1 MIGNEWDDFCNQI
14 KQNSHESLQLKNFF
28 RLVISLLFLFPHL
41 TQSLVRSKDEF
52 INKISSK
59 CDFWEIRWIKQYFK
73 FQMSSSM
80 RNYLTQEEW
89 WWIFLKQMDCENKPI
104 ELYAL
109 SNFHESLGKTE
120 QRKTTGKFFTPK
132 NQIKVICHYAL
143 FFFLRNRRDITLDDE
158 TLYQIVFQCEYP
170 SNLRRKEC
178 SLITH
183 VLKTIRILDP
193 SCGTG
198 IFLAEMGQLL
208 LSLMVANPIYTKI
221 STEEKFKIIRGIYSN
236 LYGYD
241 IDINSV
247 KLAKI
252 ILTQQNFKTAQNM
265 IYSEK
270 ELRTFLDTKIQVYEK
285 DFLIERNSFQ
295 HKFDIIIGNPPYI
308 RHHGLNVTSLK
319 GSKNKTKFFQRLQ
332 AVFPEISFKWD
343 KKADL
348 YIYFW
353 MKAIANVNEG
363 GIVSFVLSRSWLSSR
378 YTTPLKQVLLSYF
391 NLDLIIELPLEV
403 WKSAEVRTHIVVG
416 HKDKN
421 GPKPKNMSLI
431 VWKDSVESLLQ
442 VKKILFGDYDYKMS
456 LLEEDIYKLE
466 IKTMETNHYRLNQIS
481 DLTPLLINSKK
492 SFPLIRLDYLAMSP
506 FLINLLITKKD
517 NFCFLKDLGKL
528 EMGSTTGA
536 NRFFYLDKET
546 IEEYKIPQKNL
557 LLMTKSPKEWPTI
570 FSPIKK
576 KLKYFLHIPKKL
588 SKDSFRELQDYIN
601 NIQDEIL
608 KRPYFKNKTIDNWY
622 QVPLIQPDLLLP
634 NMTFKRSFVAYNRD
648 NLHIDKQWIGFWVNN
663 QDWLFFLLGF
673 LNSTLGVLLR
683 EVQGTKTLGLGSL
696 KLSLLECQNLLVLDP
711 RKIPEEMY
719 ARFQSLIIKLGT
731 LNIDSIYREQN
742 SHSEYF
748 KIQELLDHL
757 IIVECLGL
765 TPTDIAR
772 IREILKFEI
781 NWRLAKEKRGNH
793 K

>member
-1 MIGNEWDDFCNQI
+1 
-14 KQNSHESLQLKNFF
+14 
-28 RLVISLLFLFPHL
+28 
-41 TQSLVRSKDEF
+41 
-52 INKISSK
+52 
-59 CDFWEIRWIKQYFK
+59 
-73 FQMSSSM
+73 M
-80 RNYLTQEEW
+80 RDYLTQEEW
-89 WWIFLKQMDCENKPI
+89 WWIFLKQIDCENKPLD
-104 ELYAL
+104 LYAL
-109 SNFHESLGKTE
+109 SNFHELLGKTE

-132 NQIKVICHYAL
+132 SQIKVTCHYAL

-158 TLYQIVFQCEYP
+158 TLYQIVFQCKYA

-178 SLITH
+178 SRIAH

-208 LSLMVANPIYTKI
+208 LSLVVANPINTKI
-221 STEEKFKIIRGIYSN
+221 STEDKFKIIRDIYSN

-252 ILTQQNFKTAQNM
+252 ILTQQIFKTAHNK

-270 ELRTFLDTKIQVYEK
+270 ELRTFLDMEIQVYDK
-285 DFLIERNSFQ
+285 DFLIERNPSQ

-308 RHHGLNVTSLK
+308 RHHGLNATSLK
-319 GSKNKTKFFQRLQ
+319 GSKNKTKFIQRLQ

-353 MKAIANVNEG
+353 IEAIANVNEG

-378 YTTPLKQVLLSYF
+378 YTTQLKQVLLSYF
-391 NLDLIIELPLEV
+391 NLDLIIELPFEV

-421 GPKPKNMSLI
+421 VPKPKNMILI

-442 VKKILFGDYDYKMS
+442 VKKTLFGVYDYKTS
-456 LLEEDIYKLE
+456 LPEKGVYKLE
-466 IKTMETNHYRLNQIS
+466 IKTMETNHYRLSQIS

-492 SFPLIRLDYLAMSP
+492 SFPLLRLDYLTMSP
-506 FLINLLITKKD
+506 FLINLLIDKRD
-517 NFCFLKDLGKL
+517 HFCILKDLGKL

-536 NRFFYLDKET
+536 NRFFYLDKEI
-546 IEEYKIPQKNL
+546 IEEYEIPKKNL
-557 LLMTKSPKEWPTI
+557 QLMTKSPKEWPTI

-576 KLKYFLHIPKKL
+576 KLKYLLHIPKKL
-588 SKDSFRELQDYIN
+588 SEDSSRELQDYIN

-634 NMTFKRSFVAYNRD
+634 NMIFKRSFVAYNRD
-648 NLHIDKQWIGFWVNN
+648 DLHIDKQWIGFWVNN
-663 QDWLFFLLGF
+663 QDWQFFLLGF

-696 KLSLLECQNLLVLDP
+696 KLSLLESQNLLVLDP

-719 ARFQSLIIKLGT
+719 SRFQSLITRLGKV
-731 LNIDSIYREQN
+731 NIDSINREQN

-772 IREILKFEI
+772 IREILKFEV